1 MEKESLPSQQ
11 VSPYLVNDKPNKIL
25 TERRSGAKLV
35 KSKNSS
41 WNRLVEVMK
50 CTLRIYLVIAT
61 AILLLII
68 QITSTSGQKFYVNG
82 RYGRR
87 SEPSSKLTDMT
98 SGREMLISFFGDNGV
113 TCVYTGLSN
122 LYKCSRTDSDV
133 DSADDR

>member
-1 MEKESLPSQQ
+1 
-11 VSPYLVNDKPNKIL
+11 
-25 TERRSGAKLV
+25 
-35 KSKNSS
+35 
-41 WNRLVEVMK
+41 MK